1 MTDQP
6 DQQVNELIRT
16 NISSHARG
24 RLEARRQDRRR
35 ELGRFVSIPEI
46 IDYVLDR
53 LDELEMEE
61 E

>member
-6 DQQVNELIRT
+6 GQPVNKLIRT
-16 NISSHARG
+16 DISTRARA

-35 ELGRFVSIPEI
+35 DLGRFVSIPEI